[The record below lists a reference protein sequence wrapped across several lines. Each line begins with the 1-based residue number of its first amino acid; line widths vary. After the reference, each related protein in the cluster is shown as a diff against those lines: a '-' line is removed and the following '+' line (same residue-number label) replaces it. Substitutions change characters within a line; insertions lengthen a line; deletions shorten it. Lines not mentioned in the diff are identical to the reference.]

1 MSHQLGA
8 VLIGKAF
15 GATYSGFM
23 AKIAILVEKIYE
35 DLELQYP
42 RLRLREAG
50 HVVDVIGPVAGEIYV
65 GKHGY
70 PQKAEKAAK
79 DVRAGDY
86 ALVVIP
92 GGTSPDHM
100 RRNEHMVRFVRDAAA
115 KKIPL
120 AAICHGPWMLCS
132 TDALKGRRC
141 TSYMSIVDDVKNAGG
156 KWVDEECVVDG
167 PIITARTPDDLPAF
181 MRAILQLVSEGKA
194 EGTKGK
200 PIAPA
205 WVAER

>member
-1 MSHQLGA
+1 
-8 VLIGKAF
+8 
-15 GATYSGFM
+15 M

-42 RLRLREAG
+42 RLRLKEAG
-50 HVVDVIGPVAGEIYV
+50 HTVDVIGPKAGETYV

-70 PQKAEKAAK
+70 PQKSEKAASEVK
-79 DVRAGDY
+79 ATDY
-86 ALVVIP
+86 SLIVIP

-100 RRNEHMVRFVRDAAA
+100 RRDGGMVKLVRQAAA
-115 KKIPL
+115 EKIPM

-132 TDALKGRRC
+132 TDALRGRRC
-141 TSYMSIVDDVKNAGG
+141 TSYMSIVHDVINAGG

-167 PIITARTPDDLPAF
+167 PIITARCPDDLPAF
-181 MRAILQLVSEGKA
+181 MQAILQLVSGQKPT
-194 EGTKGK
+194 GTKGK

-205 WVAER
+205 WVMETIPSTSR

>member
-1 MSHQLGA
+1 
-8 VLIGKAF
+8 
-15 GATYSGFM
+15 M

-42 RLRLREAG
+42 RLRLKEAG
-50 HVVDVIGPVAGEIYV
+50 HQVDVIGPKAGEIYI

-70 PQKAEKAAK
+70 PQKAEISADDAKAS
-79 DVRAGDY
+79 DY
-86 ALVVIP
+86 ALIVIP

-100 RRNEHMVRFVRDAAA
+100 RRSEHMIRFVREAAA
-115 KKIPL
+115 NKIPM

-132 TDALKGRRC
+132 TDALRGRRC
-141 TSYMSIVDDVKNAGG
+141 TSYMSIVSDVVNAGG

-181 MRAILQLVSEGKA
+181 SNAILQLVSEGKA
-194 EGTKGK
+194 HGVVGK

-205 WVAER
+205 WVHDLAK